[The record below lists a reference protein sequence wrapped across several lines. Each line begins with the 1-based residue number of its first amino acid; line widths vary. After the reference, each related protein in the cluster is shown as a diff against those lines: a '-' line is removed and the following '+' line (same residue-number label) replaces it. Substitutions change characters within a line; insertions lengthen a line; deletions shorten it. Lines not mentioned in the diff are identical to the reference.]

1 VKRKRFDLDV
11 EEHVVDTSDNEIDR
25 LFASQLAT
33 AQKPTVRDLPID
45 RLHPNP
51 FQVRQSVDNIEEL
64 TQSIRALGFITR
76 LRARP
81 HPEKPDHFQLVFGE
95 RRWRAAMA
103 AGLAT
108 VPCEIAPHPDAALI
122 EMGLAENIQ
131 RQDLNPI
138 EEAQAFKRF
147 IDERGYTQQRL
158 ADRIGKDIAY
168 VNRRLKLLDIPSDV
182 QNLVVQRPDT
192 IVVAREIA
200 RLALPEQ
207 RQPLI
212 EQVVKGELSTREV
225 QAIVREVQTPQ
236 AVPAVDVPMR
246 PDPHNRDERPQGQ
259 VTKQIKVATSTVAA
273 INVSLERD
281 IRAAQRIFAAWNRD
295 VAQLDD
301 EHYRQLLVFMDEHL
315 RNVQQLMEGLEQ
327 RKQ

>member
-1 VKRKRFDLDV
+1 
-11 EEHVVDTSDNEIDR
+11 
-25 LFASQLAT
+25 
-33 AQKPTVRDLPID
+33 
-45 RLHPNP
+45 
-51 FQVRQSVDNIEEL
+51 
-64 TQSIRALGFITR
+64 
-76 LRARP
+76 
-81 HPEKPDHFQLVFGE
+81 
-95 RRWRAAMA
+95 MA

-182 QNLVVQRPDT
+182 QDLVIQRPDT

-225 QAIVREVQTPQ
+225 QAIVREAQTPHAAQ
-236 AVPAVDVPMR
+236 TVDGPMR
-246 PDPHNRDERPQGQ
+246 PDSHDRGERPQGH

-281 IRAAQRIFAAWNRD
+281 IRAAQRIFTAWNRD